1 MRILLQQKETG
12 LYLKD
17 LDSWTHDTQD
27 AMDFLDSTQAMDF
40 CKSHNVGGVHL
51 VLKFDEQGCAIVMPL
66 VRSQMQSEESTRDF
80 S

>member
-1 MRILLQQKETG
+1 MRILLQRKETG

-17 LDSWTHDTQD
+17 LDSCTRDTGE

-40 CKSHNVGGVHL
+40 CKAHNVGGVQL

-66 VRSQMQSEESTRDF
+66 VASHTQSDEGYRDIL
-80 S
+80 

>member
-17 LDSWTHDTQD
+17 LDSWTRDAQE

-40 CKSHNVGGVHL
+40 CKSHNVGGVQL
-51 VLKFDEQGCAIVMPL
+51 VLRFDEEGCAIVMPL
-66 VRSQMQSEESTRDF
+66 VRSHAQQGEGQREYW
-80 S
+80 